1 MSKIV
6 VANWKM
12 NGRLAGNRKL
22 MQAILARLPE
32 NVLSVLCVPFPYL
45 AQSGEILSASGLQ
58 LGAQDVSAFS
68 DGAYTGQVSAEMLAE
83 LGASYVIVGHSE
95 RRALCG
101 ETDAEVANKAA
112 RAQTAGLTPIVCVG
126 ESLEERDAG
135 QVAEVVTRQL
145 DALDGKVDMERIVI
159 AYEPVWAIGTGRSA
173 TTQQVSEVL
182 SLIRNWIGQ
191 HSAQPQDTPVLYG
204 GSVKVDNASELF
216 ALAECDGGLIGGA
229 SLIADDFIAICTAA
243 AAMEINKLSEGA

>member
-12 NGRLAGNRKL
+12 NGRLAGNREL
-22 MQAILARLPE
+22 TQAVLARLPE

-45 AQSGEILSASGLQ
+45 AQIAEILSTSKVQ

-68 DGAYTGQVSAEMLAE
+68 DGAYTGQVNAEMLAE
-83 LGASYVIVGHSE
+83 LGAAYVIVGHSE

-101 ETDAEVANKAA
+101 EADEDVADKAA
-112 RAQTAGLTPIVCVG
+112 RALAAGLTPIVCVG

-145 DALDGKVDMERIVI
+145 DALDGKVDIARIVI

-173 TTQQVSEVL
+173 TTEQVSEVL
-182 SLIRNWIGQ
+182 GLIRNWIGQ
-191 HSAQPQDTPVLYG
+191 RSAQSQRTPVLYG

-216 ALAECDGGLIGGA
+216 ALADCDGGLIGGA
-229 SLIADDFIAICTAA
+229 SLIADDFIAICAA
-243 AAMEINKLSEGA
+243 AAATEHQ

>member
-1 MSKIV
+1 MPKIV

-45 AQSGEILSASGLQ
+45 AQSGEIMSASGLQ

-83 LGASYVIVGHSE
+83 LGASYVIVGHSQ

-112 RAQTAGLTPIVCVG
+112 RAQTAGLT
-126 ESLEERDAG
+126 
-135 QVAEVVTRQL
+135 
-145 DALDGKVDMERIVI
+145 
-159 AYEPVWAIGTGRSA
+159 
-173 TTQQVSEVL
+173 
-182 SLIRNWIGQ
+182 
-191 HSAQPQDTPVLYG
+191 
-204 GSVKVDNASELF
+204 
-216 ALAECDGGLIGGA
+216 
-229 SLIADDFIAICTAA
+229 
-243 AAMEINKLSEGA
+243 